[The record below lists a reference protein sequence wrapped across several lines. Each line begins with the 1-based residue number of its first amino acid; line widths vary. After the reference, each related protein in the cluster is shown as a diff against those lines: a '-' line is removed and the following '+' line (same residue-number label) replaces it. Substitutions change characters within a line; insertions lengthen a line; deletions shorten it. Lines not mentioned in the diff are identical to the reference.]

1 MCVFQLHACLCTSV
15 KMRNLSCVCV
25 SVCIGGVGGDK
36 FCFFVLWAFV
46 IENLNKANIN
56 EEMYILS

>member
-1 MCVFQLHACLCTSV
+1 MCACLCV
-15 KMRNLSCVCV
+15 LEGL
-25 SVCIGGVGGDK
+25 GGINEFV
-36 FCFFVLWAFV
+36 FFVLWAFV

>member
-25 SVCIGGVGGDK
+25 SVCIGGVGGG
-36 FCFFVLWAFV
+36 LGG
-46 IENLNKANIN
+46 IN
-56 EEMYILS
+56 EFVFLYSGHL

>member
-1 MCVFQLHACLCTSV
+1 MCACLCV
-15 KMRNLSCVCV
+15 LEGL
-25 SVCIGGVGGDK
+25 GGINFV
-36 FCFFVLWAFV
+36 FFVLWAFV